1 MQKRPHASDQLSLLE
16 WEPPEPVTRFPDA
29 QVRAATLA
37 GKVAKGVSLALKDS
51 EHPRGE
57 IARRMSD
64 FLGDEVS
71 KFMLDAY
78 ASEARADHI
87 INVVRFISLIH
98 ATGDRRLLEMIAE
111 MFGWS
116 VIERRY
122 LPLIELAAVRDQEDR
137 LRRQREALHRQA
149 RAGGAL

>member
-1 MQKRPHASDQLSLLE
+1 MARRPHAPGQMNLLD
-16 WEPPEPVTRFPDA
+16 WAPPEPVVRFPEA

-37 GKVAKGVSLALKDS
+37 GTVAKGVSLALKDS
-51 EHPRGE
+51 AHPRAE

-87 INVVRFISLIH
+87 INVVRFVALVH